1 MKEDNIKQEL
11 EITYRKDLEE
21 IVINAYRRDLIFKV
35 CACNALRV
43 ALDGNLLPSLFLKS
57 LKFARKG
64 DIIILTE
71 VSRYIVQHRI
81 SGIS

>member
-11 EITYRKDLEE
+11 EIAYRKDIEE
-21 IVINAYRRDLIFKV
+21 IVMNAYRRDLIFRV

-43 ALDGNLLPSLFLKS
+43 ALDGNLLPSLFVKS

-64 DIIILTE
+64 DIFILIE
-71 VSRYIVQHRI
+71 VGGWIVKAKVPNL
-81 SGIS
+81 